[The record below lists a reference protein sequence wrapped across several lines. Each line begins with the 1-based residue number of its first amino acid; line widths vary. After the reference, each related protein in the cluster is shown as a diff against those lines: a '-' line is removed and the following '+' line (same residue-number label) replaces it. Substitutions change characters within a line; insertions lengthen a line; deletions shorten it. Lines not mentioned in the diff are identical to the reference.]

1 MQRHWNW
8 ILSSL
13 FQFNKK
19 TVINHKFDVLKVFQ
33 EILYSVGRWVNEGS
47 GWITE
52 STDSQYI
59 NISIF
64 RRLSGIS

>member
-1 MQRHWNW
+1 MFNMA
-8 ILSSL
+8 ISL
-13 FQFNKK
+13 
-19 TVINHKFDVLKVFQ
+19 KF
-33 EILYSVGRWVNEGS
+33 INEGS